1 MIDGRIYASGRC
13 VFAFCARGTCSTSFY
28 IGVGTCDHVHLSH
41 RGCIYGLSG
50 NSETHP
56 ATKEEA
62 TRFYKIIRQAGYDW
76 NQQTKEIINLRTN
89 EIIQI

>member
-1 MIDGRIYASGRC
+1 MIDGRIYVSGMC
-13 VFAFCARGTCSTSFY
+13 VFAFCARGNCSTAFY
-28 IGVGTCDHVHLSH
+28 IGVGSSNSVYLSY
-41 RGCIYGLSG
+41 RGCIYGMSG

-76 NQQTKEIINLRTN
+76 NQQTKEIIDLRTN
-89 EIIQI
+89 RIIQI

>member
-1 MIDGRIYASGRC
+1 MIDGRIYVSGRC
-13 VFAFCARGTCSTSFY
+13 VFAFCARGTCSTAFY
-28 IGVGTCDHVHLSH
+28 IGVGSTDHVFLSH
-41 RGCIYGLSG
+41 RGCIYGLCG

-56 ATKEEA
+56 ATREEA
-62 TRFYKIIRQAGYDW
+62 TRFYNVIRQACYDW

>member
-1 MIDGRIYASGRC
+1 MIDGRIYVSGRC
-13 VFAFCARGTCSTSFY
+13 VFAFCERGHCSTSFY
-28 IGVGTCDHVHLSH
+28 IGVGTSNRVFLSH
-41 RGCIYGLSG
+41 RGCIYGMSG

-56 ATKEEA
+56 ATREEA
-62 TRFYKIIRQAGYDW
+62 TRFYNIIRQEGYDW